1 MQFRVLVGDITKW
14 PADAI
19 VNSASSS
26 LLGLSG
32 AVDRAVHK
40 AGGISLTAACRSL
53 KGCRTGDAKITFGY
67 KLPAKY
73 VIHAVGPIWVG
84 GKRGEE
90 EELLSCYRKSLSLAE
105 EKGVRHLAFTSVST
119 EDKRYP
125 RQRAA
130 AAVVPLLMEEG
141 GRMERIDLVCADAE
155 MQAVYTRAAVLF
167 WLRHLND
174 AHKDELADMI
184 EEAMISLVMLQ
195 VETDKPDPIAFAEQ
209 VRSMKR
215 VLRPFLDMS
224 QPRGIVDIEKAADTV
239 MQSYQEQPEIKSSS
253 GAAGNQEQLRPGVAA
268 AVVLLSGSE
277 TL

>member
-105 EKGVRHLAFTSVST
+105 EKGARHLAFTSVST
-119 EDKRYP
+119 EDKR
-125 RQRAA
+125 
-130 AAVVPLLMEEG
+130 
-141 GRMERIDLVCADAE
+141 
-155 MQAVYTRAAVLF
+155 
-167 WLRHLND
+167 
-174 AHKDELADMI
+174 
-184 EEAMISLVMLQ
+184 
-195 VETDKPDPIAFAEQ
+195 
-209 VRSMKR
+209 
-215 VLRPFLDMS
+215 
-224 QPRGIVDIEKAADTV
+224 
-239 MQSYQEQPEIKSSS
+239 
-253 GAAGNQEQLRPGVAA
+253 
-268 AVVLLSGSE
+268 
-277 TL
+277 

>member
-90 EELLSCYRKSLSLAE
+90 EELCCPAT
-105 EKGVRHLAFTSVST
+105 G
-119 EDKRYP
+119 
-125 RQRAA
+125 RA
-130 AAVVPLLMEEG
+130 
-141 GRMERIDLVCADAE
+141 
-155 MQAVYTRAAVLF
+155 
-167 WLRHLND
+167 
-174 AHKDELADMI
+174 
-184 EEAMISLVMLQ
+184 
-195 VETDKPDPIAFAEQ
+195 
-209 VRSMKR
+209 
-215 VLRPFLDMS
+215 
-224 QPRGIVDIEKAADTV
+224 
-239 MQSYQEQPEIKSSS
+239 
-253 GAAGNQEQLRPGVAA
+253 
-268 AVVLLSGSE
+268 
-277 TL
+277 